1 MSDTR
6 RLSPRRTVE
15 AQLHPY
21 GIWRLDDGAEVMFDR
36 AYRPMWLRGR
46 PGEPAIRMSGLEWVA
61 WDRQD
66 YLFVGRVDL
75 KLYKQL
81 LKAEADFAAGRE
93 IQMPIREFDH
103 LLGRKRERQTE
114 YDATNVVRF
123 PSRKREE

>member
-1 MSDTR
+1 VT
-6 RLSPRRTVE
+6 
-15 AQLHPY
+15 A
-21 GIWRLDDGAEVMFDR
+21 DGAEILFDR
-36 AYRPMWLRGR
+36 GYRPRWHRR
-46 PGEPAIRMSGLEWVA
+46 PGEAATPMLGNEWIK
-61 WDRQD
+61 WNEQN

-114 YDATNVVRF
+114 YDATNVVLF
-123 PSRKREE
+123 PTLKREE